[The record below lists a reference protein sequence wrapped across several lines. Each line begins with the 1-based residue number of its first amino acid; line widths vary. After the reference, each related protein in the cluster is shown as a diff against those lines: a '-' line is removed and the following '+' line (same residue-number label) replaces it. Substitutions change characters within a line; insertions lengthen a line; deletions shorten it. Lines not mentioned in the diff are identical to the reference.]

1 MGKLD
6 KFDGDLDHNVA
17 LAWKLASPTAKG
29 KILCIYSL
37 IMNLLF
43 LKHAID
49 TYTAKEMSA
58 TNRKS

>member
-1 MGKLD
+1 VGKLD

-29 KILCIYSL
+29 KIWCIYGL

-49 TYTAKEMSA
+49 TYTAK
-58 TNRKS
+58 